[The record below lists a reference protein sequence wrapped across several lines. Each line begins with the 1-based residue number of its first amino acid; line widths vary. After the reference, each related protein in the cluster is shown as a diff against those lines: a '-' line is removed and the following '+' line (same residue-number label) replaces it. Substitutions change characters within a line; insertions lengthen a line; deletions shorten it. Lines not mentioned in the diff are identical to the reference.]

1 MQTVPPIVALI
12 LLAVLVSSLLP
23 TLPVLAG
30 GLLAAGA
37 ALGSWAGW
45 RAGRAR
51 SPRVVEL
58 PVQAPPRR
66 RGRTA

>member
-12 LLAVLVSSLLP
+12 LLAVLASALLP

-30 GLLAAGA
+30 GLLAVGA

-45 RAGRAR
+45 RAGVAR
-51 SPRVVEL
+51 RPQVAEL
-58 PVQAPPRR
+58 PVQAPSRHRR
-66 RGRTA
+66 IG

>member
-1 MQTVPPIVALI
+1 MQTMPPIVALI
-12 LLAVLVSSLLP
+12 LLAVLASALLP

-30 GLLAAGA
+30 GLLAVGA

-45 RAGRAR
+45 RTGVAR
-51 SPRVVEL
+51 RPRVARL

-66 RGRTA
+66 QRVN